1 MKKLNKIFGVL
12 NNLHDAL
19 LMIAFVIAI
28 IISGYGMCDVWYVY
42 SHVNDS
48 FFYGVTP
55 DSSSFEPEQLPL
67 TDGLTGWIYFEDTDI
82 HFPVMQGEN
91 NLAFLNK
98 DPYGN
103 FSLSGSIFLDSR
115 NSPDFADE
123 YSMIYGHHMEYG
135 KMFGALDAY
144 LDRDYAAKHRIGTL
158 LIGRDGSLR
167 SKLTV
172 FAVLRTGAKELAAF
186 DVENPQNAREFI
198 LSHAQIMLGQPA
210 TRYNHE
216 RGWYF
221 VKQKISRALS
231 CTAIILTLIPVLMIA
246 NILPPIDLSVFADQN
261 VSETDTVSPTEI
273 TLPYV
278 NRINV
283 FENPLELPYEVECF
297 PIPLHMAVP

>member
-1 MKKLNKIFGVL
+1 MKKLNKIFEVL

-91 NLAFLNK
+91 NLAYIST
-98 DPYGN
+98 DVYGN
-103 FSLSGSIFLDSR
+103 FALSGSIFLDSR

-198 LSHAQIMLGQPA
+198 LSHAQIMLGQPG
-210 TRYNHE
+210 E
-216 RGWYF
+216 R
-221 VKQKISRALS
+221 ILALS
-231 CTAIILTLIPVLMIA
+231 TCDGEDDAMRIIVLC
-246 NILPPIDLSVFADQN
+246 NIDRASQQH
-261 VSETDTVSPTEI
+261 DTTMKGDGI
-273 TLPYV
+273 L
-278 NRINV
+278 
-283 FENPLELPYEVECF
+283 
-297 PIPLHMAVP
+297 

>member
-19 LMIAFVIAI
+19 LMIAFVIVI

-48 FFYGVTP
+48 FFNGVTP

-115 NSPDFADE
+115 NAPDFSDD
-123 YSMIYGHHMEYG
+123 YSIVYGHHMEYG
-135 KMFGALDAY
+135 KMFGALDDLLDTSY
-144 LDRDYAAKHRIGTL
+144 LNSHSSGTL
-158 LIGRDGSLR
+158 IVGKNAEKTYGL
-167 SKLTV
+167 KV
-172 FAVLRTGAKELAAF
+172 FAAARASAKNEAVFDPDKGGIRQFIKERCKTDTADTG
-186 DVENPQNAREFI
+186 QRI
-198 LSHAQIMLGQPA
+198 L
-210 TRYNHE
+210 
-216 RGWYF
+216 
-221 VKQKISRALS
+221 ALS
-231 CTAIILTLIPVLMIA
+231 TCAEGDSVSRTLVFCYII
-246 NILPPIDLSVFADQN
+246 
-261 VSETDTVSPTEI
+261 E
-273 TLPYV
+273 
-278 NRINV
+278 
-283 FENPLELPYEVECF
+283 
-297 PIPLHMAVP
+297 